1 MSLEHGKIE
10 QFLTLEFLAKQVV
23 EGFVIGLHRSPFHGF
38 SVEFAEHRPYNAGES
53 VKNIDWKLYGRT
65 DKLFVKQF
73 EDETNLRCVLAI
85 DQSTSMFFPKERQG
99 NFDAPNKIT
108 FSIYAA
114 AVLTELFY
122 KQRDAFGLV
131 AFSKQTDTK
140 TTVKSGYT
148 HKQYLFTLLSE
159 MLKQEVPEHRLET
172 DTVETLH
179 QIAET
184 YHKRSLVIIFSDM
197 LQQNTSVE
205 DMLSALRHLRHRKH
219 EVILF
224 HTLDWEKEIDF
235 RFENRPH
242 KFIDLETNEEI
253 KLNPKEIQQDYKALL
268 QERFLSLQQH
278 CAKYRIDCVKAD
290 ITKGFHQILLPYLL
304 KRSGLR

>member
-10 QFLTLEFLAKQVV
+10 KFLTLELLAKQVV
-23 EGFVIGLHRSPFHGF
+23 EGFVIGLHKSPFHGF
-38 SVEFAEHRPYNAGES
+38 SVEFAEHRLYNAGES

-85 DQSTSMFFPKERQG
+85 DQSASMFFPKERQG
-99 NFDAPNKIT
+99 NFENPNKIT
-108 FSIYAA
+108 FSVYAA

-122 KQRDAFGLV
+122 KQRDAFGLIG
-131 AFSKQTDTK
+131 FSKHTDVK

-148 HKQYLFTLLSE
+148 HKQHLFALLSD
-159 MLKQEVPEHRLET
+159 MLKKEALEQNRET
-172 DTVETLH
+172 NTVDTLH

-197 LQQNTSVE
+197 LQQNTSIE

-253 KLNPKEIQQDYKALL
+253 KLNPMEIQQDYRTLL
-268 QERFLSLQQH
+268 QDRFLSLQQH
-278 CAKYRIDCVKAD
+278 CAKYCIDCVQAD

-304 KRSGLR
+304 KRSKLR